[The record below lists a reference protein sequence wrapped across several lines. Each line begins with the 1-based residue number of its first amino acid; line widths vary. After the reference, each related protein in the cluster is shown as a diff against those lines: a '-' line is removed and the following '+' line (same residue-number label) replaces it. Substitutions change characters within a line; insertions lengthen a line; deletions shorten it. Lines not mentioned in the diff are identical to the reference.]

1 MTAAQAAYCNYCYE
15 NRTLNRATQQA
26 MLWKTKAGLIKI
38 LFLQTILRNDQL
50 LTIKEASEWATDHNG
65 STQVSKEELID
76 YYKFYNDILFIQFL
90 NIIFYEKKEFT

>member
-1 MTAAQAAYCNYCYE
+1 
-15 NRTLNRATQQA
+15 

-50 LTIKEASEWATDHNG
+50 LTIKEAIEWATDHNG

>member
-1 MTAAQAAYCNYCYE
+1 
-15 NRTLNRATQQA
+15 
-26 MLWKTKAGLIKI
+26 
-38 LFLQTILRNDQL
+38 

-90 NIIFYEKKEFT
+90 NIIFYEKKEFI